1 MIKIFEN
8 TPDKRLPALLQLNL
22 KSFGNLDKDAGYY
35 LKQLSFP
42 TPDYIAIQ
50 LQGKEV
56 LGWFA
61 FDIDEKTKCLYDNG
75 VYVVSKSR
83 GSHLALDLW
92 ETAFKRFDVKQVEV
106 ETVSAS
112 GKSFVKALRGK
123 YPQIKWIV
131 F

>member
-8 TPDKRLPALLQLNL
+8 TPDKKLPAVLQSNL
-22 KSFGNLDKDAGYY
+22 KSFGNIEKDTGYY

-42 TPDYIAIQ
+42 TPDYIAMH

-61 FDIDEKTKCLYDNG
+61 FDIDEKTHCLYDHG
-75 VYVVSKSR
+75 VYVVSKAR
-83 GSHLALDLW
+83 GTHLALDLW
-92 ETAFKRFDVKQVEV
+92 DTAFKRFSVTQVEV
-106 ETVSAS
+106 ETISSS
-112 GKSFVKALRGK
+112 GKNFVKALQGK
-123 YPQIKWIV
+123 YPNIKWIV